1 METQAPQGFVAVQLL
16 VANPGDVVMCG
27 VAVDGLR
34 PSVFAPDT
42 PVYGRLPAGVRAVTL
57 VADSS
62 ALHGLAAD
70 LGLRELDLHRTRV
83 SMEATPAV
91 QRLVVGLRDVARD
104 PGLIEATA
112 GDTYVLESL
121 VRALAPEQLGGSP
134 RESRRR
140 ASASIVSLAM
150 EYVEQ
155 SQTWRPPMSELC
167 RVAMTSE
174 SSLRAAFV
182 DVLGMP
188 PTTYL
193 QLRVL
198 GLLRRRLIEA
208 DPRHDTV
215 TTVASS
221 LGLMQF
227 GRIAGRYKRVY
238 AESPKVT
245 LLRTA

>member
-1 METQAPQGFVAVQLL
+1 
-16 VANPGDVVMCG
+16 
-27 VAVDGLR
+27 
-34 PSVFAPDT
+34 
-42 PVYGRLPAGVRAVTL
+42 
-57 VADSS
+57 
-62 ALHGLAAD
+62 
-70 LGLRELDLHRTRV
+70 
-83 SMEATPAV
+83 
-91 QRLVVGLRDVARD
+91 
-104 PGLIEATA
+104 
-112 GDTYVLESL
+112 
-121 VRALAPEQLGGSP
+121 
-134 RESRRR
+134 
-140 ASASIVSLAM
+140 
-150 EYVEQ
+150 
-155 SQTWRPPMSELC
+155 MSELC

-238 AESPKVT
+238 AESPEVT